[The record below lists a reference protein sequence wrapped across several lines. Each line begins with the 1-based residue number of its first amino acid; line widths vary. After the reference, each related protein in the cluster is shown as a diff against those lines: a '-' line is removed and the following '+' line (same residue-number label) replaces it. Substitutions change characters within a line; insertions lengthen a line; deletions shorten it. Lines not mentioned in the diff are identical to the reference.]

1 MVKIGKLAKLIGVET
16 HTVRFWE
23 KQFPHITPHLVNGI
37 RYYDDKSVEE
47 FAKIKEMMYDKG
59 MKIAG
64 IQKMVKYGKISDKL
78 QYETSDETH
87 QAPYID
93 KDKILAKIDIAL
105 DIINQFKSKPYKDS
119 LF

>member
-23 KQFPHITPHLVNGI
+23 KNFPHITPHLINGI
-37 RYYDDKSVEE
+37 RYYDDKNVEE

-64 IQKMVKYGKISDKL
+64 IQKMVKYGRISDKL
-78 QYETSDETH
+78 QYEATDQTS
-87 QAPYID
+87 QAPSID
-93 KDKILAKIDIAL
+93 KDKILAKIDRAL
-105 DIINQFKSKPYKDS
+105 DIINQLKPKPYKDS

>member
-1 MVKIGKLAKLIGVET
+1 MIKIGKLAKLIGVET

-23 KQFPHITPHLVNGI
+23 KSFPHIIPHLINGI
-37 RYYDDKSVEE
+37 RYYDDKGVEE
-47 FAKIKEMMYDKG
+47 FTKIKEMMYDKG

-64 IQKMVKYGKISDKL
+64 IQRMVKYGRISDKL

-87 QAPYID
+87 QAPSID
-93 KDKILAKIDIAL
+93 KDKILSKIDKAL
-105 DIINQFKSKPYKDS
+105 DIIAHLKPKHYKDS